1 MVKILILPLLL
12 FAHAV
17 IAYKTIIDVLSE
29 DEKFSTLLNHIQ
41 QLELVKFV
49 NSLESGTLFAP
60 DNEAF
65 NKCQFEVD
73 RSALMYHLLKKGLLI
88 DDTYHGQL
96 KETLYIR
103 PGYLGPDSKAGQRIK
118 ITKDGKKTFVNQ
130 AKIVERDVQVNNQT
144 YIQVIDRVLEPP
156 MSLGDSITNR
166 NKAMFDL
173 MNSTDIIAML
183 KENKPFTVILSK
195 REDPLEKFNGIE
207 SSYLRSLYGKED
219 LSLYFKYAIID
230 KPIYIDE
237 FNSGKTT
244 YKSLSG
250 DSLVI
255 AADKDKKSITVN
267 DIPLVQTDVIA
278 ANGVIHEM
286 DDTFKFEG
294 IDFTTRKYMYGANGT
309 HMVELFDKYDVG
321 HYIDQKELNYTF
333 LIPPPDKL
341 NQSLVSKSWLSY
353 HVIQGSWPQE
363 SLVDSMLLQ
372 SEFQSDDL
380 ANSYQRLPVYVEKE
394 NVVSTSS
401 QSVQF
406 DKARVI
412 GESIQIH
419 DDMIYQIAEP
429 LILPGDILGKLVAD
443 LDLST
448 FIATLYVSEVV
459 DEIKNTQGLTLF
471 VPTNE
476 AFQNLGLVAKYLVH
490 SSAKSE
496 LQAVLRYHAATSLLY
511 YDDMTSKVHEVATLA
526 NSTLRI
532 SQNESG
538 SVMIGRPEGSNGN
551 TATVTH
557 ANTLVSNGVVH
568 KISQVQIPNQV
579 KISNQHLLVGI
590 EASTM
595 IQILKK
601 ANLLDKINQ
610 DNMVVLAPSDKAFA
624 HIDLDALF
632 ADQYQLERLAKLHV
646 VPTAWQERWITTLDS
661 SKNRHDKSEYPTLLS
676 DDDKVAIRENE
687 KGELFVEV
695 KNGGE
700 NDRAHVTGLG
710 RVSAGGGVIAIDT
723 VLLPIR
729 RGLFGLPIVWS
740 IVVTLTIIIIT
751 GGILSIIGF
760 FGYKVY
766 SRRRLGYRPIFD

>member
-1 MVKILILPLLL
+1 M
-12 FAHAV
+12 
-17 IAYKTIIDVLSE
+17 
-29 DEKFSTLLNHIQ
+29 
-41 QLELVKFV
+41 
-49 NSLESGTLFAP
+49 
-60 DNEAF
+60 
-65 NKCQFEVD
+65 
-73 RSALMYHLLKKGLLI
+73 
-88 DDTYHGQL
+88 
-96 KETLYIR
+96 
-103 PGYLGPDSKAGQRIK
+103 
-118 ITKDGKKTFVNQ
+118 
-130 AKIVERDVQVNNQT
+130 
-144 YIQVIDRVLEPP
+144 
-156 MSLGDSITNR
+156 
-166 NKAMFDL
+166 
-173 MNSTDIIAML
+173 
-183 KENKPFTVILSK
+183 
-195 REDPLEKFNGIE
+195 
-207 SSYLRSLYGKED
+207 
-219 LSLYFKYAIID
+219 
-230 KPIYIDE
+230 
-237 FNSGKTT
+237 
-244 YKSLSG
+244 
-250 DSLVI
+250 VI

-267 DIPLVQTDVIA
+267 DIPLVETDVIA

-286 DDTFKFEG
+286 DDTFKFDG

-341 NQSLVSKSWLSY
+341 NQSLISKSWLSY
-353 HVIQGSWPQE
+353 HVIQGSWPQDN
-363 SLVDSMLLQ
+363 LVDNMLLQ
-372 SEFQSDDL
+372 SEFKSDDL
-380 ANSYQRLPVYVEKE
+380 ANNYQRLPVYVEKE
-394 NVVSTSS
+394 NVVSTTSR
-401 QSVQF
+401 SVQF

-412 GESIQIH
+412 GESSEYQGQWIYIYNKQQLTILPLINTVQIH
-419 DDMIYQIAEP
+419 DDMIYQISEP
-429 LILPGDILGKLVAD
+429 LILPGDILGKLVVD

-459 DEIKNTQGLTLF
+459 DEIKNTHGLTLF

-496 LQAVLRYHAATSLLY
+496 LQAVLRYHAAKSLLY

-538 SVMIGRPEGSNGN
+538 SVIIGRPEGSNGN

-595 IQILKK
+595 MQILKK
-601 ANLLDKINQ
+601 TNLLDKINQ

-646 VPTAWQERWITTLDS
+646 VPTAWQERWITTSDS
-661 SKNRHDKSEYPTLLS
+661 NKNRHDKSEYPTLLS

-740 IVVTLTIIIIT
+740 IVVALTIIIIT